1 MNVKKKTLLI
11 KNREVNIEEIDLIK
25 AVTGGIVIKYAN
37 GSLTFFRQDTRLS
50 AIYRELISNGH
61 RNFLPLQQILINT
74 DNLIGIS
81 DGDSDDLI
89 FTLIFEK
96 NDEKIELNSKEELV
110 SLGLKIREKQSINQI

>member
-37 GSLTFFRQDTRLS
+37 GSLTFFREDTRLS